1 MNTQFIQLLTAEIDS
16 YEERNRQIGEQVA
29 QNPGRTHFITC
40 FGDAHHQRRAR
51 IMQLVE
57 LIEDK
62 ETRESIAYRVR
73 RMP

>member
-16 YEERNRQIGEQVA
+16 FEECNRQLGERIA

-40 FGDAHHQRRAR
+40 WGDAHHQRRAR

-57 LIEDK
+57 LIDDK
-62 ETRESIAYRVR
+62 ETREPIAYRVR